1 MLQKYLT
8 ELKKIKMLSPEEERE
23 LWIREEEGDEAAHQK
38 LTSSY
43 QPLVFKTAV
52 QFHMPEE
59 ITLELIQE
67 GTVGLLEAAES
78 YDYTK
83 GVAFS
88 LYAVHRIRGRMC
100 DFMNREFS
108 RDELSLDRET
118 AEGWSLAEFIPG
130 MQLLPE
136 EVAERHAVS
145 DRVSQAI
152 DRLPQ
157 KEKQVLQGIFLE
169 NKTPSVLAADIKVTP
184 GTSIALKNRECAEYG
199 GCCPGLCGILKS
211 RRPLHSLCFY
221 VVDKIIRKEVLSG

>member
-1 MLQKYLT
+1 MTEGTAWNIVLHSEQRGATMLQQYLT

-38 LTSSY
+38 LISSY

-108 RDELSLDRET
+108 RDELSLDREI

-130 MQLLPE
+130 LQLLPE

-145 DRVSQAI
+145 SRVSQAI

-184 GTSIALKNRECAEYG
+184 GHIYRLEKQGVRRIRG
-199 GCCPGLCGILKS
+199 MLS
-211 RRPLHSLCFY
+211 RFMRDF
-221 VVDKIIRKEVLSG
+221 KK

>member
-23 LWIREEEGDEAAHQK
+23 LWIREEEGDEEAHQK
-38 LTSSY
+38 LISSY

-59 ITLELIQE
+59 VTLELIQE
-67 GTVGLLEAAES
+67 GTIGLLEAAES

-108 RDELSLDRET
+108 REELSLDRET

-130 MQLLPE
+130 MQMLPE

-145 DRVSQAI
+145 SRVSQAI

-184 GTSIALKNRECAEYG
+184 GHIYRLEKQGVRRIRG
-199 GCCPGLCGILKS
+199 MLS
-211 RRPLHSLCFY
+211 RFMRDF
-221 VVDKIIRKEVLSG
+221 KK

>member
-8 ELKKIKMLSPEEERE
+8 ELKKIKMLSPEEERD

-38 LTSSY
+38 LISSY

-59 ITLELIQE
+59 ITLELVQE

-145 DRVSQAI
+145 YRVSQAI

-184 GTSIALKNRECAEYG
+184 GHIYRLEKQGVRRIRG
-199 GCCPGLCGILKS
+199 MLS
-211 RRPLHSLCFY
+211 RFMRDF
-221 VVDKIIRKEVLSG
+221 KK

>member
-67 GTVGLLEAAES
+67 GMVGLLEAVES

-108 RDELSLDRET
+108 RRNCRRLEPGRIYPRPAAASGRGGGTPCRIRSCFPGDR
-118 AEGWSLAEFIPG
+118 P
-130 MQLLPE
+130 
-136 EVAERHAVS
+136 VAA
-145 DRVSQAI
+145 
-152 DRLPQ
+152 
-157 KEKQVLQGIFLE
+157 K
-169 NKTPSVLAADIKVTP
+169 
-184 GTSIALKNRECAEYG
+184 
-199 GCCPGLCGILKS
+199 
-211 RRPLHSLCFY
+211 
-221 VVDKIIRKEVLSG
+221 RKAGFTGYFSGK

>member
-1 MLQKYLT
+1 MTEGTAWNIVLHSEQRGATMLQQYLT

-23 LWIREEEGDEAAHQK
+23 LWIREEEGDEEAHQK
-38 LTSSY
+38 LISSY

-83 GVAFS
+83 GVAFC

-130 MQLLPE
+130 LQLLPE
-136 EVAERHAVS
+136 EVVERHAVS

-184 GTSIALKNRECAEYG
+184 GHIYRLEKQGVRRIRG
-199 GCCPGLCGILKS
+199 MLS
-211 RRPLHSLCFY
+211 RFMRDF
-221 VVDKIIRKEVLSG
+221 KK

>member
-38 LTSSY
+38 LISSY

-78 YDYTK
+78 YDYKK
-83 GVAFS
+83 GIAFS

-130 MQLLPE
+130 LQLLPE

-145 DRVSQAI
+145 SRVSQAI

-184 GTSIALKNRECAEYG
+184 GHIYRLEKQGVRRIRG
-199 GCCPGLCGILKS
+199 MLS
-211 RRPLHSLCFY
+211 RFMRDF
-221 VVDKIIRKEVLSG
+221 KK

>member
-38 LTSSY
+38 LISSY

-67 GTVGLLEAAES
+67 GMVGLLEAVES

-145 DRVSQAI
+145 SRVSQAI

-184 GTSIALKNRECAEYG
+184 GHIYRLEKQGVRRIRG
-199 GCCPGLCGILKS
+199 MLS
-211 RRPLHSLCFY
+211 RFMRDF
-221 VVDKIIRKEVLSG
+221 KK

>member
-8 ELKKIKMLSPEEERE
+8 ELKKIRMLSPEEERE

-38 LTSSY
+38 LISSY

-59 ITLELIQE
+59 VTLELIQE

-108 RDELSLDRET
+108 REELSLDRET

-130 MQLLPE
+130 MQMLPE

-145 DRVSQAI
+145 SRVSQAI

-184 GTSIALKNRECAEYG
+184 GHIYRLEKQGVRRIRG
-199 GCCPGLCGILKS
+199 MLS
-211 RRPLHSLCFY
+211 RFMRDF
-221 VVDKIIRKEVLSG
+221 KK

>member
-1 MLQKYLT
+1 MTEGTAWNIVLHSDQRGATMLQQYLT

-23 LWIREEEGDEAAHQK
+23 LWIREEEGDEEAHQK
-38 LTSSY
+38 LISSY

-130 MQLLPE
+130 LQLLPE

-145 DRVSQAI
+145 SRVSQAI

-184 GTSIALKNRECAEYG
+184 GHIYRLEKQGVRRIRG
-199 GCCPGLCGILKS
+199 MLS
-211 RRPLHSLCFY
+211 RFMW
-221 VVDKIIRKEVLSG
+221 DFKK

>member
-1 MLQKYLT
+1 MTEGTAWNIVLHSDRRGAIMLQKYLT
-8 ELKKIKMLSPEEERE
+8 ELKKIKMLSSEEERE

-38 LTSSY
+38 LISSY

-59 ITLELIQE
+59 VTLELIQE

-118 AEGWSLAEFIPG
+118 ADGWSLAEFIPG
-130 MQLLPE
+130 LQLLPE

-145 DRVSQAI
+145 SRVSQAI

-184 GTSIALKNRECAEYG
+184 GHIYRLEKQGVRRIRG
-199 GCCPGLCGILKS
+199 MLS
-211 RRPLHSLCFY
+211 RFMRDF
-221 VVDKIIRKEVLSG
+221 KK

>member
-1 MLQKYLT
+1 
-8 ELKKIKMLSPEEERE
+8 MLSPEEERE
-23 LWIREEEGDEAAHQK
+23 LWIREETGDEAAHQK

-67 GTVGLLEAAES
+67 GMVGLLEAVES

-130 MQLLPE
+130 LQLLPE
-136 EVAERHAVS
+136 EVVERHAVS

-184 GTSIALKNRECAEYG
+184 GHIYRLEKQGVRRIRG
-199 GCCPGLCGILKS
+199 MLS
-211 RRPLHSLCFY
+211 RFMRDF
-221 VVDKIIRKEVLSG
+221 KK

>member
-38 LTSSY
+38 LISSY

-145 DRVSQAI
+145 SVFPR
-152 DRLPQ
+152 RL
-157 KEKQVLQGIFLE
+157 
-169 NKTPSVLAADIKVTP
+169 T
-184 GTSIALKNRECAEYG
+184 
-199 GCCPGLCGILKS
+199 GCRKRKS
-211 RRPLHSLCFY
+211 RFY
-221 VVDKIIRKEVLSG
+221 RVFFWKIRRLRFWLRILR

>member
-1 MLQKYLT
+1 MTEGTAWNIVLHSEQRGATMLQQYLT

-67 GTVGLLEAAES
+67 GMVGLLEAVES

-130 MQLLPE
+130 LQLLPE
-136 EVAERHAVS
+136 EVVERHAVS

-157 KEKQVLQGIFLE
+157 REKQVLQGNFLE
-169 NKTPSVLAADIKVTP
+169 NKTPLVLAADIKVTP
-184 GTSIALKNRECAEYG
+184 GHIYRLEKQGVRRIRG
-199 GCCPGLCGILKS
+199 MLS
-211 RRPLHSLCFY
+211 RFMRDF
-221 VVDKIIRKEVLSG
+221 KK

>member
-1 MLQKYLT
+1 MTEGTAWNIVLHSEQRGATMLQQYLT

-23 LWIREEEGDEAAHQK
+23 LWIREEEGDEEAHQK
-38 LTSSY
+38 LISSY

-108 RDELSLDRET
+108 REELSLDRET

-130 MQLLPE
+130 MQMLPE

-145 DRVSQAI
+145 SRVSQAI

-184 GTSIALKNRECAEYG
+184 GHIYRLEKQGVRRIRG
-199 GCCPGLCGILKS
+199 MLS
-211 RRPLHSLCFY
+211 RFMRDF
-221 VVDKIIRKEVLSG
+221 KK

>member
-52 QFHMPEE
+52 QFHMREE

-130 MQLLPE
+130 LQLLPE
-136 EVAERHAVS
+136 EVVERHAVS

-184 GTSIALKNRECAEYG
+184 GHIYRLEKQGVRRIRG
-199 GCCPGLCGILKS
+199 MLS
-211 RRPLHSLCFY
+211 RFMRDF
-221 VVDKIIRKEVLSG
+221 KK

>member
-23 LWIREEEGDEAAHQK
+23 LWIREEEGDEEAHQK
-38 LTSSY
+38 LISSY

-67 GTVGLLEAAES
+67 GMVGLLEAAES

-83 GVAFS
+83 GVAFC

-108 RDELSLDRET
+108 REEVSLDRKT

-145 DRVSQAI
+145 SRVSQAI

-184 GTSIALKNRECAEYG
+184 GHIYRLEKQGVRRIRG
-199 GCCPGLCGILKS
+199 MLS
-211 RRPLHSLCFY
+211 RFMRDF
-221 VVDKIIRKEVLSG
+221 KK

>member
-1 MLQKYLT
+1 MLQQYLT

-23 LWIREEEGDEAAHQK
+23 LWIREEEGDEEAHQK
-38 LTSSY
+38 LISSY

-100 DFMNREFS
+100 DFMNRECS

-130 MQLLPE
+130 LQLLPE

-145 DRVSQAI
+145 SRVSQAI
-152 DRLPQ
+152 ERLPQ

-184 GTSIALKNRECAEYG
+184 GHIYRLEKQGVRRIRG
-199 GCCPGLCGILKS
+199 MLS
-211 RRPLHSLCFY
+211 RFMRDF
-221 VVDKIIRKEVLSG
+221 KK

>member
-1 MLQKYLT
+1 MTEGTAWNIVLHSDRRGAIMLQKYLT

-38 LTSSY
+38 LISSY

-59 ITLELIQE
+59 VTLELIQE

-130 MQLLPE
+130 LQLLPE
-136 EVAERHAVS
+136 EVVERHAVS
-145 DRVSQAI
+145 SRVSQAI

-184 GTSIALKNRECAEYG
+184 GHIYRLEKQGVRRIRG
-199 GCCPGLCGILKS
+199 MLS
-211 RRPLHSLCFY
+211 RFMRDF
-221 VVDKIIRKEVLSG
+221 KK

>member
-23 LWIREEEGDEAAHQK
+23 LWIREEEGDEEAHQK
-38 LTSSY
+38 LISSY

-59 ITLELIQE
+59 VTLELIQE

-108 RDELSLDRET
+108 REELSLDRET

-130 MQLLPE
+130 MQMLPE

-145 DRVSQAI
+145 SRVSQAI

-184 GTSIALKNRECAEYG
+184 GHIYRLEKQGVRRIRG
-199 GCCPGLCGILKS
+199 MLS
-211 RRPLHSLCFY
+211 RFMRDF
-221 VVDKIIRKEVLSG
+221 KK

>member
-130 MQLLPE
+130 LQLLPE
-136 EVAERHAVS
+136 EVVERHAVS

-184 GTSIALKNRECAEYG
+184 GHIYRLEKQGVRRIRG
-199 GCCPGLCGILKS
+199 MLS
-211 RRPLHSLCFY
+211 RFMRDF
-221 VVDKIIRKEVLSG
+221 KK

>member
-67 GTVGLLEAAES
+67 GMVGLLEAVES

-130 MQLLPE
+130 LQLLPE

-145 DRVSQAI
+145 YRVSQAI

-184 GTSIALKNRECAEYG
+184 GHIYRLEKQGVRRIRG
-199 GCCPGLCGILKS
+199 MLS
-211 RRPLHSLCFY
+211 RFMRDF
-221 VVDKIIRKEVLSG
+221 KK

>member
-1 MLQKYLT
+1 MLQQYLT

-38 LTSSY
+38 LISSY

-67 GTVGLLEAAES
+67 GMVGLLEAVES

-130 MQLLPE
+130 LQLLPE

-145 DRVSQAI
+145 SRVSQAI

-184 GTSIALKNRECAEYG
+184 GHIYRLEKQGVRRIRG
-199 GCCPGLCGILKS
+199 MLS
-211 RRPLHSLCFY
+211 RFMRDF
-221 VVDKIIRKEVLSG
+221 KK

>member
-1 MLQKYLT
+1 MLQKYLE
-8 ELKKIKMLSPEEERE
+8 ELKKIKLLSPAEEKE
-23 LWIREEEGDEAAHQK
+23 LWIREAAGSEAAHQE
-38 LTSSY
+38 LISSY

-78 YDYTK
+78 FDHTK

-100 DFMNREFS
+100 DFLSREFS
-108 RDELSLDRET
+108 REELSLDRK
-118 AEGWSLAEFIPG
+118 AADGGCLAELLPG

-136 EVAERHAVS
+136 EVAERRAVS
-145 DRVSQAI
+145 DRVCRAM

-169 NKTPSVLAADIKVTP
+169 NKTPSVLAADIRVTP
-184 GTSIALKNRECAEYG
+184 GHIYRLEKQ
-199 GCCPGLCGILKS
+199 GIRRIRGMLS
-211 RRPLHSLCFY
+211 RFMSDF
-221 VVDKIIRKEVLSG
+221 KK

>member
-1 MLQKYLT
+1 
-8 ELKKIKMLSPEEERE
+8 
-23 LWIREEEGDEAAHQK
+23 
-38 LTSSY
+38 
-43 QPLVFKTAV
+43 
-52 QFHMPEE
+52 MPEE
-59 ITLELIQE
+59 VTLELIQE

-108 RDELSLDRET
+108 REELSLDRET

-152 DRLPQ
+152 DWLPQ
-157 KEKQVLQGIFLE
+157 KEKRFYRVFFWKI
-169 NKTPSVLAADIKVTP
+169 
-184 GTSIALKNRECAEYG
+184 
-199 GCCPGLCGILKS
+199 
-211 RRPLHSLCFY
+211 RRLRF
-221 VVDKIIRKEVLSG
+221 

>member
-67 GTVGLLEAAES
+67 GMVGLLEAVES

-130 MQLLPE
+130 LQLLPE

-184 GTSIALKNRECAEYG
+184 GHIYRLEKQGVRRIRG
-199 GCCPGLCGILKS
+199 MLS
-211 RRPLHSLCFY
+211 RFMRDF
-221 VVDKIIRKEVLSG
+221 K

>member
-1 MLQKYLT
+1 MTEGTAWNIVLHSDRRGAIMLQKYLT

-67 GTVGLLEAAES
+67 GMVGLLEAVES

-130 MQLLPE
+130 LQLLPE
-136 EVAERHAVS
+136 EVVERHAVS

-184 GTSIALKNRECAEYG
+184 GHIYRLEKQG
-199 GCCPGLCGILKS
+199 V
-211 RRPLHSLCFY
+211 RR
-221 VVDKIIRKEVLSG
+221 IRGMLSPFMRDFKK

>member
-38 LTSSY
+38 LISSY

-145 DRVSQAI
+145 YRVSQAI

-184 GTSIALKNRECAEYG
+184 GHIYRLEKQGVRRIRG
-199 GCCPGLCGILKS
+199 MLS
-211 RRPLHSLCFY
+211 RFMRDF
-221 VVDKIIRKEVLSG
+221 KK

>member
-23 LWIREEEGDEAAHQK
+23 LWIREEEGAEAAHQK
-38 LTSSY
+38 LISSY

-78 YDYTK
+78 YDYKK
-83 GVAFS
+83 GIAFS

-130 MQLLPE
+130 LQLLPE
-136 EVAERHAVS
+136 EVVERHAVS

-184 GTSIALKNRECAEYG
+184 GHIYRLEKQGVRRIRG
-199 GCCPGLCGILKS
+199 MLS
-211 RRPLHSLCFY
+211 RFMRDF
-221 VVDKIIRKEVLSG
+221 KK

>member
-1 MLQKYLT
+1 MTEGTAWNIVLHSDQRGATMLQKYLT

-38 LTSSY
+38 LISSY

-130 MQLLPE
+130 LQLLPE
-136 EVAERHAVS
+136 ELAERHAVS
-145 DRVSQAI
+145 YRVSQAI

-157 KEKQVLQGIFLE
+157 KEKLVLQGIFLE

-184 GTSIALKNRECAEYG
+184 GHIYRLEKQGVRRIRG
-199 GCCPGLCGILKS
+199 MLS
-211 RRPLHSLCFY
+211 RFMRDF
-221 VVDKIIRKEVLSG
+221 KK

>member
-1 MLQKYLT
+1 MTEGTVWNIVLHSDRRGAIMLQKYLT

-38 LTSSY
+38 LISSY

-59 ITLELIQE
+59 VTLELIQE

-108 RDELSLDRET
+108 REELSLDRET

-130 MQLLPE
+130 MQMLPE

-145 DRVSQAI
+145 SRVSQAI

-184 GTSIALKNRECAEYG
+184 GHIYRLEKQGVRRIRG
-199 GCCPGLCGILKS
+199 MLS
-211 RRPLHSLCFY
+211 RFMRDF
-221 VVDKIIRKEVLSG
+221 KK

>member
-8 ELKKIKMLSPEEERE
+8 ELKKLKMLSPEEERE
-23 LWIREEEGDEAAHQK
+23 LWIREEEGDEEAHQK
-38 LTSSY
+38 LISSY

-145 DRVSQAI
+145 SRVSQAI

-169 NKTPSVLAADIKVTP
+169 NKTPSVLAADIQVTP
-184 GTSIALKNRECAEYG
+184 GHVYRLEKQGVRRIRGML
-199 GCCPGLCGILKS
+199 S
-211 RRPLHSLCFY
+211 RFMRDF
-221 VVDKIIRKEVLSG
+221 KK

>member
-1 MLQKYLT
+1 MTEGTAWNIVLHSDRRGAIMLQKYLT
-8 ELKKIKMLSPEEERE
+8 ELKKIRMLSPEEERE
-23 LWIREEEGDEAAHQK
+23 LWIREEDGDETAHQK
-38 LTSSY
+38 LISSY

-67 GTVGLLEAAES
+67 GMVGLLEAVES

-130 MQLLPE
+130 LQLLPE
-136 EVAERHAVS
+136 EVVERHAVS

-184 GTSIALKNRECAEYG
+184 GHIYRLEKQGVRRIRG
-199 GCCPGLCGILKS
+199 MLS
-211 RRPLHSLCFY
+211 RFMRDF
-221 VVDKIIRKEVLSG
+221 KK